1 MLLKLF
7 VLFSTFSQIS
17 LAQLVFIQDES
28 IPVHLTQIE
37 KTQRRLEFGTPRANV
52 ITDTYLPLHM
62 RESLNRFADIEIKQ
76 CDSEESYA
84 FALSL
89 SIKGNFPACI
99 EYVDRCLKAAPKSIK
114 LPVIIQGARCAAFEY
129 NYQKAFDLLTIG
141 TQADDFNGERASAL
155 VLEFAVLARNTS
167 FSEQTERI
175 IALNPKW
182 SASERTLALGLVQMM
197 SAGLPSEVSKKQ
209 VFEFVDREIAASNEF
224 YKRYLKS
231 LRITLYSNDFQT
243 QKAYEFLVQDAAS
256 LMNPLDWWQ
265 NGFSILYEMANGI
278 DFSQAKNLYL
288 SFLPFAHPRSVLP
301 KESNVHTYTEIYND
315 VCNSNMLQ
323 AEELNDFKKQLN
335 LWKSGKLP
343 LNALV
348 NYFRAKPATWFE
360 KSDFLSTYASLL
372 AMNGEFGEAEKYY
385 WQAHLRC
392 PYNNR
397 SHWGLTLLSRRKKYL
412 SFPEYKDNENYLNAT
427 IKDISFPPETDRYFS
442 NWSSLPVNSQQRVK
456 FAARIWAPYIKGMFE
471 RGNFSYIKLPFEILS
486 AAPGLSELRD
496 ARIGPPN
503 MPNYLYDNR
512 LWDDVRGA
520 GGKSVAADHDEV
532 FQTVHGDY
540 NLLGHEMA
548 HQFHAFVAKL
558 APNLN
563 RCIDRLYAG
572 ALKRDV
578 FSDGYAKST
587 VKEYFAQGITH
598 FLISPKM
605 PARYGLNASWFEK
618 NDPDLYKLMSSIQ
631 NSNGDLK
638 KIVCP

>member
-17 LAQLVFIQDES
+17 LAQLVFNHDEKFP
-28 IPVHLTQIE
+28 IHLLQIE
-37 KTQRRLEFGTPRANV
+37 KNQRRLEFGIPQASLV
-52 ITDTYLPLHM
+52 TDTYLPLHLQQ
-62 RESLNRFADIEIKQ
+62 SLKRYAKVELKE
-76 CDSEESYA
+76 CESEESYDY
-84 FALSL
+84 ALSL
-89 SIKGNFPACI
+89 SIQGNYSACV
-99 EYVDRCLKAAPKSIK
+99 EYVDTCLKAAPKSMK
-114 LPVIIQGARCAAFEY
+114 LPAIIQGARCAAFEY
-129 NYQKAFDLLTIG
+129 NYQKAFDLLSIG
-141 TQADDFNGERASAL
+141 TKADDFKGERGSAL
-155 VLEFAVLARNTS
+155 VLEFAALARNTS

-175 IALNPKW
+175 IAQGPNW
-182 SASERTLALGLVQMM
+182 SASDRTMALGLVQMM
-197 SAGLPSEVSKKQ
+197 SASLPSAVSKKQ
-209 VFEFVDREIAASNEF
+209 VFEFVDREIAGSNEF
-224 YKRYLKS
+224 YSRFLKN
-231 LRITLYSNDFQT
+231 LRITLYSNDYQT
-243 QKAYEFLVQDAAS
+243 QKAYELLVQDAAS
-256 LMNPLDWWQ
+256 LENPLDWWQ
-265 NGFSILYEMANGI
+265 KGFSILYEMANGI

-301 KESNVHTYTEIYND
+301 KESNVHTYTEIYNE
-315 VCNSNMLQ
+315 VCKSNMLQ
-323 AEELNDFKKQLN
+323 VEELNEFKQQLN
-335 LWKSGKLP
+335 LWKNGKLQ

-348 NYFRAKPATWFE
+348 NYFRTKPATWFE

-372 AMNGEFGEAEKYY
+372 AMNGDFGEAEKFY

-412 SFPEYKDNENYLNAT
+412 SFPEYKDNEIYLNAT
-427 IKDISFPPETDRYFS
+427 IKDISFPLETSRYFS
-442 NWSSLPVNSQQRVK
+442 NWSSLPVNSQKRVK
-456 FAARIWAPYIKGMFE
+456 FAARIWAPYLKGMFE
-471 RGNFSYIKLPFEILS
+471 RGNFSYIKLPFEVLS

-558 APNLN
+558 EPKLSS
-563 RCIDRLYAG
+563 CIDKLYAG

-587 VKEYFAQGITH
+587 VKEYFAQGITY
-598 FLISPKM
+598 FLISPQM

-618 NDPDLYKLMSSIQ
+618 NDPDLSKFMSSIQ